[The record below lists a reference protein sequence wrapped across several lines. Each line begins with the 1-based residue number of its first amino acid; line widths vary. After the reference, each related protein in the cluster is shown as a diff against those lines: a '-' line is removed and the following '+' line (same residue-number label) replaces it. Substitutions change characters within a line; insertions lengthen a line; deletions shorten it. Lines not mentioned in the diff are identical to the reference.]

1 MIVTATIGGG
11 RQFAFNASTHPTG
24 QYVATITNISAIDCA
39 IDPVSKTYRESG
51 ARLVIDDTSGALRA
65 NMLPCYFGGE
75 PVTISV
81 VDDAGVSH
89 PRVYRL
95 GRYSRSGTSWTLE
108 LTDHPG
114 FRRQFASSVITPQ
127 QYPDAPTVSHG
138 QQIPMIY
145 GSLSRPGGALVC
157 RRVGL
162 GLYVVADHPCK
173 VTAAYAPDGTSAS
186 FSYEVDTLGRTYC
199 RVGSTTYEY
208 VGCDVEG
215 KSSTTGT
222 VIRSPARVF
231 EDVCLWA
238 GLPIVPSEIAA
249 METTLDGL
257 GYRYDAAID
266 APTAVSDMLSSVALC
281 CGGIW
286 YWGMDGAVH
295 LKSTRAVDVTT
306 YVPIRPEEIL
316 EWEETIDAEDSANDI
331 SCRYG
336 YDYRDSRYTGT
347 MAYRMDG
354 WVSNIGEVSSSV
366 DLPLVR
372 DEAMAAQLAFRLS
385 APLFMPTVSCSIPLS
400 RWFSAGLDLGSIVQ
414 VPTKRTNLPI
424 VRTVPTDPNLSS
436 EDEGAYMVEGVTL
449 DLDRGEAR
457 LKMRNYWRSAQ
468 QVLFITRTSG
478 GKISNVDLGPDVQG
492 VIPVGHGTDIGFHA
506 IPDAGYSISATYID
520 GVAQSGSAIEYPTLC
535 GVVKYHRIHVVFT
548 PQSSGQWLVVSDVAN
563 RTGGRTEINVGSS
576 WTGASWHAET
586 RVANGAS
593 AYVYAYADKDFTI
606 DKVTKDGT
614 DVTSS
619 IALVSAG
626 TWRLTLGS
634 VGGNLAIVA
643 SFRSSP
649 GGGQPGTRY
658 IVEASA
664 FPADMGKIEIT
675 VGGVRA
681 GARSYDRF
689 SLVAGAAVE
698 ISAWPD
704 NGCRALY
711 WTVNGTTQELP
722 AQGSTYS
729 VASLAGNITLEARF
743 GSMRI

>member
-1 MIVTATIGGG
+1 MIVNATIGGG
-11 RQFAFNASTHPTG
+11 REDPMTFSTDPRG
-24 QYVATITNISAIDCA
+24 DNWGRILDVSALTADIDA
-39 IDPVSKTYRESG
+39 VTRTYRESG
-51 ARLVIDDTSGALRA
+51 TRLVIDDTGGELRA
-65 NMLPCYFGGE
+65 KMLLRYYGGE
-75 PVTISV
+75 PVTVKII
-81 VDDAGVSH
+81 DDAGVSH

-95 GRYSRSGTSWTLE
+95 GRYSRSGHTWTLE
-108 LTDHPG
+108 LTDHSG
-114 FRRQFASSVITPQ
+114 FRREFASSVITPQ

-145 GSLSRPGGALVC
+145 GSPFRTDGAIVC
-157 RRVGL
+157 RRVAPGV
-162 GLYVVADHPCK
+162 YVVADHPCK
-173 VTAAYAPDGTSAS
+173 VTAAYAPDGTAAS

-215 KSSTTGT
+215 KTSTTGT

-238 GLPIVPSEIAA
+238 GLPIVPSEIASL
-249 METTLDGL
+249 ETTLDGL

-266 APTAVSDMLSSVALC
+266 APTAVSDMLSSIALC

-295 LKSTRAVDVTT
+295 LRSTRAIDPAT
-306 YVPIRPEEIL
+306 YVQLLPEEIV
-316 EWEETIDAEDSANDI
+316 EWEETIDAEDSVNDI

-354 WVSNIGEVSSSV
+354 WVATLGEVSASV

-400 RWFSAGLDLGSIVQ
+400 QWFSAGLDLGSIVQ
-414 VPTKRTNLPI
+414 VPTTRTNLPV
-424 VRTVPTDPNLSS
+424 VRAVPTDPNLSP

-457 LKMRNYWRSAQ
+457 MKMRNYWRSAQ
-468 QVLFITRTSG
+468 QVLYITRTSG
-478 GKISNVDLGPDVQG
+478 GKISNVNLGADVQG
-492 VIPVGHGTDIGFHA
+492 VIPVGHGTDIGFRCV
-506 IPDAGYSISATYID
+506 PDAGYSLTATYID
-520 GVAQSGSAIEYPTLC
+520 GVAQSGSAIEYPGLY

-548 PQSSGQWLVVSDVAN
+548 PQASGQWLVTSDVAN
-563 RTGGRTEINVGSS
+563 RTGGRTEINVGST
-576 WTGASWHAET
+576 WTGADLHVST

-593 AYVYAYADKDFTI
+593 VYVYAYADKDFTI

-614 DVTSS
+614 DVTASLT
-619 IALVSAG
+619 LVSAG
-626 TWRLTLGS
+626 TWRLALGS
-634 VGGNLAIVA
+634 VSGNRAIVA
-643 SFRSSP
+643 SFKSSP
-649 GGGQPGTRY
+649 GGGTPETRY

-664 FPADMGKIEIT
+664 YPADMGWIEIK
-675 VGGVRA
+675 VGGVSH
-681 GARSYDRF
+681 GAASYDRL
-689 SLVAGAAVE
+689 SLTAGSVVTITATPYAGYKA
-698 ISAWPD
+698 IYRD
-704 NGCRALY
+704 
-711 WTVNGTTQELP
+711 VNGGREYL
-722 AQGSTYS
+722 AADGETYS
-729 VASLAGNITLEARF
+729 IASLSGNILYEARF
-743 GSMRI
+743 GER

>member
-11 RQFAFNASTHPTG
+11 RQSAFPVSTHPSG
-24 QYVATITNISAIDCA
+24 SCVATITDISAIDCA
-39 IDPVSKTYRESG
+39 IDPVSRTYRESG
-51 ARLVIDDTSGALRA
+51 ARMVLDDSAGALREP
-65 NMLPCYFGGE
+65 MLPWYYGGE

-95 GRYSRSGTSWTLE
+95 GRYSRSGSSWTLE

-114 FRRQFASSVITPQ
+114 FRREFASSVITPQ

-145 GSLSRPGGALVC
+145 GSLSRTGGALVC
-157 RRVGL
+157 RRIGP

-208 VGCDVEG
+208 IGCDVEG
-215 KSSTTGT
+215 KTSTTGT
-222 VIRSPARVF
+222 VVRSPARVF

-238 GLPIVPSEIAA
+238 GLPIVPSEIASL
-249 METTLDGL
+249 ETTLYGL

-266 APTAVSDMLSSVALC
+266 APTAVSDMLSSIALC

-295 LKSTRAVDVTT
+295 LKSTRAIDPTT

-316 EWEETIDAEDSANDI
+316 EWEETIDAEDSVNDI

-336 YDYRDSRYTGT
+336 FDYRDGRYTGA

-414 VPTKRTNLPI
+414 VPTKRTNLPV
-424 VRTVPTDPNLSS
+424 VRAVPTDPNLCS

-457 LKMRNYWRSAQ
+457 MKMRNYWRSAQ
-468 QVLFITRTSG
+468 QVLLITRTSG
-478 GKISNVDLGPDVQG
+478 GKIRNANLGSNVQG
-492 VIPVGHGTDIGFHA
+492 VIPVGHGTDIGFGCT
-506 IPDAGYSISATYID
+506 PDAGYSLTATYID
-520 GVAQSGSAIEYPTLC
+520 GVAQSGAAIEYPTLY

-548 PQSSGQWLVVSDVAN
+548 PQSSGQWLVTADVAG
-563 RTGGRTEINVGSS
+563 RTGGRTEINVGGT
-576 WTGASWHAET
+576 WTGAGLHAST
-586 RVANGAS
+586 RVASGAS
-593 AYVYAYADKDFTI
+593 AYIYAYADKDFTL
-606 DKVTKDGT
+606 DKVTKNGT

-619 IALVSAG
+619 MVATG
-626 TWRLTLGS
+626 TGAWRLSMTSISGDRQ
-634 VGGNLAIVA
+634 IVITFKA
-643 SFRSSP
+643 SP
-649 GGGQPGTRY
+649 GGGQPETRY
-658 IVEASA
+658 TVEAFAYPSY
-664 FPADMGKIEIT
+664 MGRIEIK
-675 VGGVRA
+675 VGGVSH
-681 GARSYDRF
+681 GAASYDRL
-689 SLVAGAAVE
+689 SLLAGAAVE
-698 ISAWPD
+698 ISARPAYEF
-704 NGCRALY
+704 RAAY
-711 WTVNGTTQELP
+711 WTINGTTQDLP
-722 AQGSTYS
+722 PEGGTYS
-729 VASLAGNITLEARF
+729 VPSLSGNIRFEARF
-743 GSMRI
+743 ELWT

>member
-1 MIVTATIGGG
+1 MIVKATIGGG
-11 RQFAFNASTHPTG
+11 RQSALSVSTHPTG
-24 QYVATITNISAIDCA
+24 GWCTATITNISAIDCA
-39 IDPVSKTYRESG
+39 IDPVSRTYRESG
-51 ARLVIDDTSGALRA
+51 ARMVLDDSAGALRA
-65 NMLPCYFGGE
+65 NMLPWYYGGE

-95 GRYSRSGTSWTLE
+95 ARYSRSGNTWTLE

-295 LKSTRAVDVTT
+295 LRSTRAIDSTT
-306 YVPIRPEEIL
+306 YVSIQPEEIL
-316 EWEETIDAEDSANDI
+316 EWEEAIDAEDSVNDI
-331 SCRYG
+331 SCLYG

-354 WVSNIGEVSSSV
+354 WVSTIGEVSSSV

-414 VPTKRTNLPI
+414 VPTTRTNLPI
-424 VRTVPTDPNLSS
+424 VRTVPSDPNLCS

-468 QVLFITRTSG
+468 QVLYITRTSG
-478 GKISNVDLGPDVQG
+478 GKISNVNLGPDVQG

-520 GVAQSGSAIEYPTLC
+520 GVAQSGSAIEYPGLY

-576 WTGASWHAET
+576 WTGAGLHAST
-586 RVANGAS
+586 RVASGAS
-593 AYVYAYADKDFTI
+593 AYVYAYADKDYTLGS
-606 DKVTKDGT
+606 VTKNGT

-619 IALVSAG
+619 MEVTG
-626 TWRLTLGS
+626 TGSWRLSLPS
-634 VGGNLAIVA
+634 IGGDQQIVIT
-643 SFRSSP
+643 FRASP

-658 IVEASA
+658 TVEASA
-664 FPADMGKIEIT
+664 YPADMGEIEIT
-675 VGGVRA
+675 VGGVSH
-681 GARSYDRF
+681 GAASYDRL
-689 SLVAGAAVE
+689 SLMAGAAVE
-698 ISAWPD
+698 IWATPYD
-704 NGCRALY
+704 GYRALY
-711 WTVNGTTQELP
+711 WTINGTAQGLP
-722 AQGSTYS
+722 AEGGTYS
-729 VASLAGNITLEARF
+729 VASLAGNITIEAMF
-743 GSMRI
+743 GSRR

>member
-1 MIVTATIGGG
+1 
-11 RQFAFNASTHPTG
+11 
-24 QYVATITNISAIDCA
+24 
-39 IDPVSKTYRESG
+39 
-51 ARLVIDDTSGALRA
+51 
-65 NMLPCYFGGE
+65 
-75 PVTISV
+75 
-81 VDDAGVSH
+81 
-89 PRVYRL
+89 
-95 GRYSRSGTSWTLE
+95 
-108 LTDHPG
+108 
-114 FRRQFASSVITPQ
+114 
-127 QYPDAPTVSHG
+127 
-138 QQIPMIY
+138 MIY
-145 GSLSRPGGALVC
+145 GSLSRTGGALVC
-157 RRVGL
+157 RRIGP

-238 GLPIVPSEIAA
+238 GLPIVPSEIASL
-249 METTLDGL
+249 ETTLDGL

-266 APTAVSDMLSSVALC
+266 APTAVSDMLSSIALC

-286 YWGMDGAVH
+286 YWGMDGALH
-295 LKSTRAVDVTT
+295 LRSTRAIDQAT
-306 YVPIRPEEIL
+306 YVQLLPEEIL
-316 EWEETIDAEDSANDI
+316 EWEETIDAEDSVNDI

-354 WVSNIGEVSSSV
+354 WASSIGEVSSSV

-414 VPTKRTNLPI
+414 VPTTRTNLPI
-424 VRTVPTDPNLSS
+424 VRTVPSDPNLCSD
-436 EDEGAYMVEGVTL
+436 DEGAYMVEGVTL

-468 QVLFITRTSG
+468 QVLLVTRTSG
-478 GKISNVDLGPDVQG
+478 GKISNVNFGPNVQG

-506 IPDAGYSISATYID
+506 IPDAGYSLSATYID
-520 GVAQSGSAIEYPTLC
+520 GVAQSGSAIEYPTLY

-548 PQSSGQWLVVSDVAN
+548 PQSSGQWLIVSDVAN

-576 WTGASWHAET
+576 WTGASWHVEK
-586 RVANGAS
+586 RVASGTAAN
-593 AYVYAYADKDFTI
+593 VYLYADKDYTI

-619 IALVSAG
+619 LVLTSTG
-626 TWRLTLGS
+626 TWRLALSS
-634 VGGNLAIVA
+634 VSGNRAIVGT
-643 SFRSSP
+643 FKSSP
-649 GGGQPGTRY
+649 GGGSTETRY

-664 FPADMGKIEIT
+664 YPADMGEIEIT
-675 VGGVRA
+675 VGGVSH
-681 GARSYDRF
+681 GAASYDRL

-698 ISAWPD
+698 ISATPCYGW
-704 NGCRALY
+704 RALY
-711 WTVNGTTQELP
+711 WTINGTTQELP
-722 AQGSTYS
+722 AEGGTYS
-729 VASLAGNITLEARF
+729 VASLAGNITIEARF
-743 GSMRI
+743 GTRR